1 MKNKTKKILMVLLS
15 SVIIMSN
22 FVITPNN
29 ISFAATTYKIGKSHI
44 TQNSTTYNKYI
55 AYSDSADAVVNYKK
69 TVDYYNSQLKKSKNL
84 KVSIIVDISQIAAY
98 TLPILLDRTFI
109 TTVTYASPL
118 AESAYG
124 LYVDL
129 KDYKMTGESERWR
142 IQAMNANKKLSDM
155 IRETE
160 RKRLD
165 FLNYAK
171 NDKTFVH
178 PPGGN

>member
-1 MKNKTKKILMVLLS
+1 MKNKTKKILMVILS

-22 FVITPNN
+22 FIITTNN

-44 TQNSTTYNKYI
+44 TQNKTTYDKYI
-55 AYSDSADAVVNYKK
+55 AYSDSANAVVNYKK
-69 TVDYYNSQLKKSKNL
+69 TVDYYNSQLNKAKNL
-84 KVSIIVDISQIAAY
+84 KKSIAVDISQIAVY
-98 TLPILLDRTFI
+98 TLPIVLDRTFI
-109 TTVTYASPL
+109 TALEYASPL

-129 KDYKMTGESERWR
+129 RDYRLSGKEDSWR
-142 IQAMNANKKLSDM
+142 IQAMNANKKLYDM
-155 IRETE
+155 IKDTE

-165 FLNYAK
+165 FVNYANK
-171 NDKTFVH
+171 DKTFVH